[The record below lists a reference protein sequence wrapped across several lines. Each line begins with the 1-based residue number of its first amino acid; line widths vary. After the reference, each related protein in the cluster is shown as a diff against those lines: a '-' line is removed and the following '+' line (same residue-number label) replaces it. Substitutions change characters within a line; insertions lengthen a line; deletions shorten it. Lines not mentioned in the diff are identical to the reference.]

1 MKKNKY
7 LALVGIIV
15 ITTLSFFSCKKNLS
29 ENQKVFLD
37 FAKAEDTYSG
47 GGYYY
52 NLDLHSNYDQEPI
65 YYDSIFNISKL
76 KKELQD
82 SLQLLEKEGGGYII
96 DYSKTSTP
104 IQYPHKFS
112 FKKIKSNSYNVKL
125 SIFIPDGYEHF
136 SLGKEDIGEKLSKN
150 GMNITLLDIRN
161 DAATLLIE
169 NTAEKMDYSYTYGIR
184 ANEEDNNIAKGAPIA
199 YSNCLF
205 SEEWIEKPNLQSKRR
220 NENNNDVLQF
230 DFSRLNMS
238 LVDHDGRTIQSEGRI
253 IDFRHY
259 LWYRNHDMPYP
270 EMKSSYL
277 DLQRRYKEGDKN
289 PNHRY
294 NGISVVNVR
303 GLGKIKKLDFFLR
316 SNKGHIEVID
326 FGEIFLQKNK
336 EKEDN
341 ETQDFS
347 QYKTYTNLNDSIVK
361 KLLKID
367 IAALVQTNSH
377 LLYASLPLKYSESLG
392 FSFDDMYL
400 KTDKNDSIKITD
412 YEKTSIINRIGNF
425 ESTNN
430 KGITIESVDPKYTY
444 VSGKVGIN
452 RPVYE
457 DKKFTINNLPNGF
470 IYNKENNTLEIEYEM
485 YYYENEIYGFENLN
499 SKKTIPIYLESNS
512 NQIVYKFKMTPS
524 HIIIRE
530 KKSAND
536 IEIPFKLK
544 IPKKQYYINTY
555 NKT

>member
-1 MKKNKY
+1 MKNQ
-7 LALVGIIV
+7 
-15 ITTLSFFSCKKNLS
+15 ITVFLILLSSLFFTFCKKDLT
-29 ENQKVFLD
+29 ENQKVFLN
-37 FAKAEDTYSG
+37 FAKLEDSYAG

-52 NLDLHSNYDQEPI
+52 NLDFYSNYDDEPI
-65 YYDSIFNISKL
+65 YYDSIFNLSKL

-82 SLQLLEKEGGGYII
+82 SLTLKEGKEGGYMI

-112 FKKIKSNSYNVKL
+112 LKKIKSNSYNVKL

-169 NTAEKMDYSYTYGIR
+169 NTAEKIDYSYTYGIR
-184 ANEEDNNIAKGAPIA
+184 TNEEDNNITKEAPIG

-205 SEEWIEKPNLQSKRR
+205 SEDWIEKPNLQSKRR
-220 NENNNDVLQF
+220 NENNNDVMQF

-238 LVDHDGRTIQSEGRI
+238 LVDHDGKTIQCEGRI

-259 LWYRNHDMPYP
+259 LWYRNHDMPYTD
-270 EMKSSYL
+270 MKSSYF

-289 PNHRY
+289 PKHRY

-316 SNKGHIEVID
+316 SKKGHIEAID

-336 EKEDN
+336 EKENN
-341 ETQDFS
+341 EIQDFS
-347 QYKTYTNLNDSIVK
+347 QYKTYQNLNDSIVK

-367 IAALVQTNSH
+367 ITALVQTNSH
-377 LLYASLPLKYSESLG
+377 MLYASLPSKYSESLG
-392 FSFDDMYL
+392 ISFHDMYL
-400 KTDKNDSIKITD
+400 KTDKNDSIQITD
-412 YEKTSIINRIGNF
+412 YINRSDINIFGNQA
-425 ESTNN
+425 EISTE
-430 KGITIESVDPKYTY
+430 GITITEKIDPKYTHII
-444 VSGKVGIN
+444 GKVEIN
-452 RPVYE
+452 RPVYQ
-457 DKKFTINNLPNGF
+457 DKKFTISNLPYGF
-470 IYNKENNTLEIEYEM
+470 AYKKENNTLEIESGIYR
-485 YYYENEIYGFENLN
+485 YDNVIYGIENLN
-499 SKKTIPIYLESNS
+499 SKKTIPVKLEYYR
-512 NQIVYKFKMTPS
+512 NQIIYKFKMTPS
-524 HIIIRE
+524 HIIVRE
-530 KKSAND
+530 KKSIND

-544 IPKKQYYINTY
+544 IPKKITL
-555 NKT
+555 K

>member
-1 MKKNKY
+1 MKKNKH
-7 LALVGIIV
+7 LALVCIIV
-15 ITTLSFFSCKKNLS
+15 ITTLSFFSCKKILS

-52 NLDLHSNYDQEPI
+52 NLDLHSNYDDKPI
-65 YYDSIFNISKL
+65 YYDSIFNLSKL

-82 SLQLLEKEGGGYII
+82 SLTLEEGKEGGYLIN
-96 DYSKTSTP
+96 YSKTSIP

-112 FKKIKSNSYNVKL
+112 FEKIKSNSYNVKL

-136 SLGKEDIGEKLSKN
+136 SLGKEDIGEKFSKN

-169 NTAEKMDYSYTYGIR
+169 NMAEKIDYSYTYGIR
-184 ANEEDNNIAKGAPIA
+184 TNEEDDNITKEAPIG

-205 SEEWIEKPNLQSKRR
+205 SEDWIEKPNLQSKRR

-230 DFSRLNMS
+230 DFSRLNIS
-238 LVDHDGRTIQSEGRI
+238 LVDYDGRTIQCEGRI

-277 DLQRRYKEGDKN
+277 DLQRRYKEGDEN

-303 GLGKIKKLDFFLR
+303 GLGKIKKIDFFLR

-341 ETQDFS
+341 KTQDFP

-367 IAALVQTNSH
+367 IAALAQTNSH
-377 LLYASLPLKYSESLG
+377 LLYASLPSKYSESLG

-412 YEKTSIINRIGNF
+412 YENTSIINGIGNF
-425 ESTNN
+425 ENTNT
-430 KGITIESVDPKYTY
+430 KGITIESADPKYIY

-499 SKKTIPIYLESNS
+499 SKKTIPIYLESNT

-524 HIIIRE
+524 HIILRE
-530 KKSAND
+530 KKHRKN

-544 IPKKQYYINTY
+544 IPKRTILK
-555 NKT
+555 

>member
-1 MKKNKY
+1 MKNQ
-7 LALVGIIV
+7 
-15 ITTLSFFSCKKNLS
+15 ITVFLIFLSSLFFTFCKRDLKG
-29 ENQKVFLD
+29 NQQVFLD
-37 FAKAEDTYSG
+37 FAKLEDSYAG

-52 NLDLHSNYDQEPI
+52 NLNLYSDYDDKPI
-65 YYDSIFNISKL
+65 YYDSIFNLSKL

-82 SLQLLEKEGGGYII
+82 SITLKEGKEGGYMI
-96 DYSKTSTP
+96 DYSKTSIP

-112 FKKIKSNSYNVKL
+112 FEKIKSNSYNVKL

-136 SLGKEDIGEKLSKN
+136 SLGKEDIGEKFSKN

-161 DAATLLIE
+161 DAASLLIE
-169 NTAEKMDYSYTYGIR
+169 NTAEKIDYSYTYGIR
-184 ANEEDNNIAKGAPIA
+184 TNEEDDNITKEEPIG

-205 SEEWIEKPNLQSKRR
+205 SEDRIEKPNLQSKRR
-220 NENNNDVLQF
+220 NEKNDALHF

-238 LVDHDGRTIQSEGRI
+238 LVDHDGRTIQCEGRI

-277 DLQRRYKEGDKN
+277 DLQSRYKEVDKN

-341 ETQDFS
+341 EIQDFPE
-347 QYKTYTNLNDSIVK
+347 YKTYTNLNDSIVK

-377 LLYASLPLKYSESLG
+377 MLYASLPSKYSESLG
-392 FSFDDMYL
+392 FSFHDMYL
-400 KTDKNDSIKITD
+400 KTDKNDSIKITG
-412 YEKTSIINRIGNF
+412 YINRSDINTFGNH
-425 ESTNN
+425 EEISTE
-430 KGITIESVDPKYTY
+430 GITIEKIDPKYTHIT
-444 VSGKVGIN
+444 GKVGIS
-452 RPVYE
+452 RSVYE
-457 DKKFTINNLPNGF
+457 DKKITVNNLPSWL
-470 IYNKENNTLEIEYEM
+470 IYNKESKTLEIESE
-485 YYYENEIYGFENLN
+485 ERHVHDLFGFESLS
-499 SKKTIPIYLESNS
+499 SKKTIPVYAESIFTNP
-512 NQIVYKFKMTPS
+512 ILCKFKKTPS

-530 KKSAND
+530 EKSAND
-536 IEIPFKLK
+536 IEILFKLK
-544 IPKKQYYINTY
+544 IPKKEIL
-555 NKT
+555 K